1 MISRSNWRIIKR
13 LLGYQKK
20 SVLVR
25 FLSLSM
31 AGFVIAAVGR
41 IGLAN
46 MPLVLEFG
54 WNNPETIWVI
64 LVSAFIVV
72 AVALQGIGH
81 ILGSF
86 SLSLVAR
93 QIIKKIRT
101 QLLKSLLLKRQR
113 FFDKQSSES
122 LSSILI
128 YHVEQIYSCLANGI
142 ISLIR
147 ESLAVLFLLANLL
160 YLNSWFTMILIL
172 IVPAAALII
181 RYISKR
187 FYILSNRI
195 QTSIEQIGQYSIEM
209 FRAIQLIRLY
219 SSVRYQA
226 RQFGNVNDS
235 NYKQN
240 IKFVLTQLSSALILE
255 MIVALFIAFLVFLAL
270 AQTVGQQFTSL
281 GTFISYIMTV
291 ALVGQPIKKLSLVM
305 GTIQKGVAASE
316 RTFSYIDEP
325 GENPESGMEV
335 RAKTMRGELVVDN
348 VGMVYP
354 GDVKALDGVSF
365 RVDPGQVIAL
375 VGRSGS
381 GKTTL
386 SKLLLRFYEA
396 TSGAITL
403 DGQDIR
409 TLSLISLRQQFSLVG
424 QDQVFFNDTIA
435 HNIAYAEESVCMER
449 LKKAADM
456 AHVTEFV
463 NTLDQGFETV
473 VGSNGSLLS
482 GGQKQRI
489 AIARALYRDAPILL
503 LDEATSALDNE
514 SDTLVQSAL
523 KRLTA
528 SKTIIIIAH
537 RLSNI
542 IHADNILVLDKGKVV
557 QQGTHSQLI
566 ATAGLYQ
573 MLYQQERPE
582 ANDNPS

>member
-13 LLGYQKK
+13 LLSYQKK
-20 SVLVR
+20 GTLIR
-25 FLSLSM
+25 FFSLSM
-31 AGFVIAAVGR
+31 VGFIIAAVGR

-54 WNNPETIWVI
+54 WNNPETLWVI
-64 LVSAFIVV
+64 LVSAFIIIT
-72 AVALQGIGH
+72 VALQGIGH

-93 QIIKKIRT
+93 RIIKKIRT
-101 QLLKSLLLKRQR
+101 QLLKRLLLKKQR
-113 FFDKQSSES
+113 FFDQQSSES

-147 ESLAVLFLLANLL
+147 ESLAVLFLLGNLL
-160 YLNSWFTMILIL
+160 YLNSWFTIILML
-172 IVPAAALII
+172 IVPVAALII
-181 RYISKR
+181 RYISRR
-187 FYILSNRI
+187 FYILSTRI

-219 SSVRYQA
+219 SSVSYQA
-226 RQFGNVNDS
+226 RQFGDVNDS

-255 MIVALFIAFLVFLAL
+255 MIVAFFIAFLVFLAL
-270 AQTVGQQFTSL
+270 SQTVGQQFTSL

-291 ALVGQPIKKLSLVM
+291 ALIGQPIKKLSLVM

-316 RTFSYIDEP
+316 RTFSYIDEL
-325 GENPESGMEV
+325 GEDPESGIEV
-335 RAKTMRGELVVDN
+335 SAKTTRGELVLDN
-348 VGMVYP
+348 VGMVYL
-354 GDVKALDGVSF
+354 GDVKALENVSF
-365 RVDPGQVIAL
+365 RVGPGQVIAL

-396 TSGAITL
+396 TSGTITL
-403 DGQDIR
+403 DGRDIR
-409 TLSLISLRQQFSLVG
+409 SLSLRSLRQQFGLVS

-435 HNIAYAEESVCMER
+435 HNIAYAEESVCMEK
-449 LKKAADM
+449 LKRAADM

-463 NTLDQGFETV
+463 DALDQGFDTV

-523 KRLTA
+523 KKLTA
-528 SKTIIIIAH
+528 SKTTIIIAH

-542 IHADNILVLDKGKVV
+542 IHADNILVLDKGKVI

-566 ATAGLYQ
+566 AISGLYQ
-573 MLYQQERPE
+573 TLYQQERPE
-582 ANDNPS
+582 VSDNSN